1 MANEIGIPSSVTPS
15 SLQSSS
21 KSGQSA
27 AQVLSGKTEEQRVTA
42 QQDVKKQQD
51 ALAGENNAKQGVSN
65 ADIENEVQNLQEF
78 SKLQGWTVNFSVEKD
93 LDHQVVIKVV
103 DAETKS
109 MIRQIPSEELLAISK
124 RIKDLREGDVSGGG
138 SRVGLLLDNE
148 I

>member
-1 MANEIGIPSSVTPS
+1 MANDIGIPSSVTPS
-15 SLQSSS
+15 SLQSSN

-27 AQVLSGKTEEQRVTA
+27 AQVLSGTTEEQRVMA
-42 QQDVKKQQD
+42 QDVKKQQEEK
-51 ALAGENNAKQGVSN
+51 AQAKASKQDISEV
-65 ADIENEVQNLQEF
+65 DIEKEVQNLQEF

-93 LDHQVVIKVV
+93 LEQVVIKVM
-103 DAETKS
+103 DAHTKS

-124 RIKDLREGDVSGGG
+124 RIKDLREGDATGGG

>member
-27 AQVLSGKTEEQRVTA
+27 AQVLFGTTEEQRVTA
-42 QQDVKKQQD
+42 QDVKKQQEGQ
-51 ALAGENNAKQGVSN
+51 LGEKNAKQDVPQ
-65 ADIENEVQNLQEF
+65 ADIENEVQKLQEF
-78 SKLQGWTVNFSVEKD
+78 SKLQGWTVNFSLEKD
-93 LDHQVVIKVV
+93 LDQVVIKVV

-124 RIKDLREGDVSGGG
+124 RIKDLRESDATGGG
-138 SRVGLLLDNE
+138 SRAGLLLDNE

>member
-1 MANEIGIPSSVTPS
+1 MANDIGIPSSVTPS

-27 AQVLSGKTEEQRVTA
+27 AQVLSGMAEEQRVMT
-42 QQDVKKQQD
+42 QDVEKQQEERVKEKVRKSD
-51 ALAGENNAKQGVSN
+51 VSDK
-65 ADIENEVQNLQEF
+65 DIEKEVQNLQEF

-93 LDHQVVIKVV
+93 LEQVVIKVM
-103 DAETKS
+103 DANTKS

-124 RIKDLREGDVSGGG
+124 RLKDLREVDVIGGG
-138 SRVGLLLDNE
+138 SRVGLLLDKE

>member
-15 SLQSSS
+15 SLQPSS

-27 AQVLSGKTEEQRVTA
+27 AQVLSGMAEEQRVTT
-42 QQDVKKQQD
+42 QDVEKQQ
-51 ALAGENNAKQGVSN
+51 EERAKDKVRKSDVSDK
-65 ADIENEVQNLQEF
+65 DIEKEVQNLQEF

-93 LDHQVVIKVV
+93 LEQVVIKVM
-103 DAETKS
+103 DANTNS

-124 RIKDLREGDVSGGG
+124 RIKDLREGDVIGGG
-138 SRVGLLLDNE
+138 SRVGLLLDKE

>member
-27 AQVLSGKTEEQRVTA
+27 AQVLSGTMEEQRVTA
-42 QQDVKKQQD
+42 QDVKKQQEGQ
-51 ALAGENNAKQGVSN
+51 LGEKNAKQDVPQ
-65 ADIENEVQNLQEF
+65 ADIENEVQKLQEF

-93 LDHQVVIKVV
+93 LDQVVIKVV

-124 RIKDLREGDVSGGG
+124 RIRDLRESDATGGG
-138 SRVGLLLDNE
+138 SRAGLLLDNE

>member
-27 AQVLSGKTEEQRVTA
+27 AQVLSGITEEQRVTA

-51 ALAGENNAKQGVSN
+51 SQAGEKNTKQNMSN
-65 ADIENEVQNLQEF
+65 ADIENEVQNLQEL

-93 LDHQVVIKVV
+93 LDQVVIKVV

-124 RIKDLREGDVSGGG
+124 RIKDLRDSNGTAGN

>member
-27 AQVLSGKTEEQRVTA
+27 AQVLSGTTEEQRVTA
-42 QQDVKKQQD
+42 QDVKKQQEGQ
-51 ALAGENNAKQGVSN
+51 AGEKNAKQAVPQ
-65 ADIENEVQNLQEF
+65 ADIENEVQKLQEF

-93 LDHQVVIKVV
+93 LDQVVIKVV

-124 RIKDLREGDVSGGG
+124 RIKDLRESDATGGG
-138 SRVGLLLDNE
+138 SRAGLLLDNE

>member
-27 AQVLSGKTEEQRVTA
+27 AQVLSGTAEEQRGA
-42 QQDVKKQQD
+42 AKDIEKQQG
-51 ALAGENNAKQGVSN
+51 LPEQEKAGKPKISDKE
-65 ADIENEVQNLQEF
+65 IEKGVQNLQEF
-78 SKLQGWTVNFSVEKD
+78 SQLQGWTVNFSVEKE
-93 LDHQVVIKVV
+93 LEQVVIKVM
-103 DAETKS
+103 DANTKS

-124 RIKDLREGDVSGGG
+124 RIQDLREGDVIGGG
-138 SRVGLLLDNE
+138 SRVGLLLDKE

>member
-27 AQVLSGKTEEQRVTA
+27 AQVLSGTTEEQRVTA
-42 QQDVKKQQD
+42 QDVKKQQEGQP
-51 ALAGENNAKQGVSN
+51 GEKNAKQDVPQ
-65 ADIENEVQNLQEF
+65 ADIENEVQKLQEF

-93 LDHQVVIKVV
+93 LDQVVIKVV

-124 RIKDLREGDVSGGG
+124 RIKDLRESDAIGGG
-138 SRVGLLLDNE
+138 SRAGLLLDNE

>member
-1 MANEIGIPSSVTPS
+1 MANDIGIPSSVTPS

-27 AQVLSGKTEEQRVTA
+27 AQVLSGMAEEQRVMTLDVE
-42 QQDVKKQQD
+42 QQQEERTKEKVRKSDVSDK
-51 ALAGENNAKQGVSN
+51 
-65 ADIENEVQNLQEF
+65 DIEKEVQNLQEF

-93 LDHQVVIKVV
+93 LEQVVIKVM
-103 DAETKS
+103 DANTKS

-124 RIKDLREGDVSGGG
+124 RLKELREGDVIGGG
-138 SRVGLLLDNE
+138 SRVGLLLDKE

>member
-27 AQVLSGKTEEQRVTA
+27 AQVLSGATEEQRVTA
-42 QQDVKKQQD
+42 QDVKKQQEGQ
-51 ALAGENNAKQGVSN
+51 LGEKNAKQDVPQ
-65 ADIENEVQNLQEF
+65 ADIENEVQKLQEF

-93 LDHQVVIKVV
+93 LDQVVIKVV

-124 RIKDLREGDVSGGG
+124 RIKDLRESDATGGG
-138 SRVGLLLDNE
+138 SRAGLLLDNE

>member
-1 MANEIGIPSSVTPS
+1 MANDIGIPSSVTPS

-27 AQVLSGKTEEQRVTA
+27 AQVLSGMAEEQRVMT
-42 QQDVKKQQD
+42 QDVGKQQ
-51 ALAGENNAKQGVSN
+51 EERAKEKVRKSDVSDK
-65 ADIENEVQNLQEF
+65 DIEKEVQNLQEF

-93 LDHQVVIKVV
+93 LEQVVIKVM
-103 DAETKS
+103 DANTKS

-124 RIKDLREGDVSGGG
+124 RLKELREVDVIGGG
-138 SRVGLLLDNE
+138 SRVGLFLDKE

>member
-1 MANEIGIPSSVTPS
+1 MVNDIGIPSSVTPS

-27 AQVLSGKTEEQRVTA
+27 AQVLSGMTEEQRVMA
-42 QQDVKKQQD
+42 QDVKKQQEEK
-51 ALAGENNAKQGVSN
+51 APAKASKQDISEV
-65 ADIENEVQNLQEF
+65 DIEKEVQNLQDF

-93 LDHQVVIKVV
+93 LEQVVIKVM
-103 DAETKS
+103 DAHTKS

-124 RIKDLREGDVSGGG
+124 RIKDLREGDATGGG

>member
-27 AQVLSGKTEEQRVTA
+27 AQVLSGTTEEQRVTA
-42 QQDVKKQQD
+42 QQDVKRQQD
-51 ALAGENNAKQGVSN
+51 ALNGEKIAKQGVSN

-78 SKLQGWTVNFSVEKD
+78 SKLQGWTVNFSVEND
-93 LDHQVVIKVV
+93 LDQVVIKVM

>member
-1 MANEIGIPSSVTPS
+1 MANDIGIPSSVTPS

-27 AQVLSGKTEEQRVTA
+27 AQVLSGTTEEQRVMA
-42 QQDVKKQQD
+42 QDVKKQQEEK
-51 ALAGENNAKQGVSN
+51 AQAKVSKQDISEV
-65 ADIENEVQNLQEF
+65 DIEKEVQNLQEF

-93 LDHQVVIKVV
+93 LEQVVIKVM
-103 DAETKS
+103 DAHTKS

-124 RIKDLREGDVSGGG
+124 RIKDLREGDATGGG

>member
-1 MANEIGIPSSVTPS
+1 MANDIGIPSSVSPS

-27 AQVLSGKTEEQRVTA
+27 AQVLSGMAEEQRVMTL
-42 QQDVKKQQD
+42 DVEKQQ
-51 ALAGENNAKQGVSN
+51 EERAKEKVRKSDVSDK
-65 ADIENEVQNLQEF
+65 DIEKEVQNLQEF

-93 LDHQVVIKVV
+93 LEQVVIKVV
-103 DAETKS
+103 DANTKS

-124 RIKDLREGDVSGGG
+124 RLKDLREVDVIGGG
-138 SRVGLLLDNE
+138 SRVGLLLDKE

>member
-1 MANEIGIPSSVTPS
+1 
-15 SLQSSS
+15 
-21 KSGQSA
+21 
-27 AQVLSGKTEEQRVTA
+27 VTA
-42 QQDVKKQQD
+42 QQDVKEQQD
-51 ALAGENNAKQGVSN
+51 ALNGEKIAKQGVSN

-78 SKLQGWTVNFSVEKD
+78 SKLQGWTVNFSVEND
-93 LDHQVVIKVV
+93 LDQVVIKVM

>member
-27 AQVLSGKTEEQRVTA
+27 AQVLSGTTEEQRVTA

-51 ALAGENNAKQGVSN
+51 ALAGDKTAKQDVSN

-78 SKLQGWTVNFSVEKD
+78 SKVQGWTVNFSVEKD
-93 LDHQVVIKVV
+93 LDQVVIKVV

>member
-27 AQVLSGKTEEQRVTA
+27 AQVLSGMTEEQRVTA
-42 QQDVKKQQD
+42 QDVKKQQEGQP
-51 ALAGENNAKQGVSN
+51 GEKNAKQDVPQ
-65 ADIENEVQNLQEF
+65 ADIENEVQKLQEF

-93 LDHQVVIKVV
+93 LDQVVIKVV

-124 RIKDLREGDVSGGG
+124 RIKDLRESDATGGG
-138 SRVGLLLDNE
+138 SRAGLLLDNE

>member
-27 AQVLSGKTEEQRVTA
+27 AQVLSGTTEEQRVTA
-42 QQDVKKQQD
+42 QDVKKQQEGQP
-51 ALAGENNAKQGVSN
+51 GEKNAKQDVPQ
-65 ADIENEVQNLQEF
+65 ADIENEVQKLQEF

-93 LDHQVVIKVV
+93 LDQVVIKVV

-124 RIKDLREGDVSGGG
+124 RIKDLRESDATGGG
-138 SRVGLLLDNE
+138 SRAGLLLDNE

>member
-27 AQVLSGKTEEQRVTA
+27 AQVLSGITEEQRVTA
-42 QQDVKKQQD
+42 QQDVKKQQESQ
-51 ALAGENNAKQGVSN
+51 AGEKNTKQNMSN

-93 LDHQVVIKVV
+93 LDQVVIKVV

-124 RIKDLREGDVSGGG
+124 RIKDLRDSNGTAGN

>member
-1 MANEIGIPSSVTPS
+1 MANDIGIPSSVTPS

-27 AQVLSGKTEEQRVTA
+27 AQVLSGMVEEQRVMT
-42 QQDVKKQQD
+42 QDVEKQQ
-51 ALAGENNAKQGVSN
+51 EERAKEKVRKSDVSDK
-65 ADIENEVQNLQEF
+65 DIEKEVQNLQEF

-93 LDHQVVIKVV
+93 LEQVVIKVM
-103 DAETKS
+103 DANTKS

-124 RIKDLREGDVSGGG
+124 RLKDLREVDVIGGG
-138 SRVGLLLDNE
+138 SRVGLLLDKE

>member
-27 AQVLSGKTEEQRVTA
+27 AQMLSGTTEERRVMA
-42 QQDVKKQQD
+42 QDVKKQQ
-51 ALAGENNAKQGVSN
+51 EVKSEEKSSKQDTSEIDV
-65 ADIENEVQNLQEF
+65 EKEVQNLQEF

-93 LDHQVVIKVV
+93 LEQVVIKVM

-124 RIKDLREGDVSGGG
+124 RIKDLREGDAAGGG
-138 SRVGLLLDNE
+138 SRVGLLLDKE

>member
-27 AQVLSGKTEEQRVTA
+27 AQVLSGTTEEQRVTA
-42 QQDVKKQQD
+42 QNVRKQQ
-51 ALAGENNAKQGVSN
+51 AGQPGEKNAKQDVPQ
-65 ADIENEVQNLQEF
+65 ADIENEVQKLQEF

-93 LDHQVVIKVV
+93 LDQVVIKVV

-124 RIKDLREGDVSGGG
+124 RIKDLRESDATGGG
-138 SRVGLLLDNE
+138 SRAGLLLDNE

>member
-1 MANEIGIPSSVTPS
+1 MANDIGIPSSVTPS

-27 AQVLSGKTEEQRVTA
+27 AQVLSGMAEEQRVMT
-42 QQDVKKQQD
+42 QDVEKQQ
-51 ALAGENNAKQGVSN
+51 EERAKEKVRKSDVSDK
-65 ADIENEVQNLQEF
+65 DIEKEVQNLQEF

-93 LDHQVVIKVV
+93 LEQVVIKVM
-103 DAETKS
+103 DANTKS

-124 RIKDLREGDVSGGG
+124 RLKELREGDVIGGG
-138 SRVGLLLDNE
+138 SRVGLLLDKE

>member
-1 MANEIGIPSSVTPS
+1 MANDIGIPSSVTPS

-27 AQVLSGKTEEQRVTA
+27 AQVLSGTTEEQRVMA
-42 QQDVKKQQD
+42 QDVKKQQEEK
-51 ALAGENNAKQGVSN
+51 AQEKVRKQ
-65 ADIENEVQNLQEF
+65 DISEVDIKKEVQNLQEF

-93 LDHQVVIKVV
+93 LEQVVIKVM
-103 DAETKS
+103 DAHTKS

-124 RIKDLREGDVSGGG
+124 RIKDLREGDATGGG

>member
-27 AQVLSGKTEEQRVTA
+27 AQMLSGTTEEQWVTA
-42 QQDVKKQQD
+42 QDVKKQQEVK
-51 ALAGENNAKQGVSN
+51 AEEKSSKQDTSEIDV
-65 ADIENEVQNLQEF
+65 EKEVQNLQEF

-93 LDHQVVIKVV
+93 LEQVVIKVM

-124 RIKDLREGDVSGGG
+124 RIKDLREGDAAGGC
-138 SRVGLLLDNE
+138 SRVGLLLDKE

>member
-1 MANEIGIPSSVTPS
+1 MANDIGIPSSVTPS

-27 AQVLSGKTEEQRVTA
+27 AQVLSGMAEEQRVMT
-42 QQDVKKQQD
+42 QDVEKQQ
-51 ALAGENNAKQGVSN
+51 EERAKEKVRKSDVSDK
-65 ADIENEVQNLQEF
+65 DIEKEVQNLQEF

-93 LDHQVVIKVV
+93 LEQVVIKVM
-103 DAETKS
+103 DANTKS

-124 RIKDLREGDVSGGG
+124 RLKDLREGDVIGGG
-138 SRVGLLLDNE
+138 SRVGLLLDKE

>member
-27 AQVLSGKTEEQRVTA
+27 AQVLSGTTEEQRVTA

-51 ALAGENNAKQGVSN
+51 ALTGEKTAKQDVSN
-65 ADIENEVQNLQEF
+65 SDIENEVQNLQEF

-93 LDHQVVIKVV
+93 LDQVVIKVV

>member
-27 AQVLSGKTEEQRVTA
+27 AQVLSGTTEEQRVTA

-51 ALAGENNAKQGVSN
+51 ALAGEKTAKQDVSN

-93 LDHQVVIKVV
+93 LDQVVIKVV

>member
-1 MANEIGIPSSVTPS
+1 MANDIGIPSSVTPS

-27 AQVLSGKTEEQRVTA
+27 AQVLSGTTEERRVMA
-42 QQDVKKQQD
+42 QDVKKQQEEK
-51 ALAGENNAKQGVSN
+51 AQEKVRKQDISEV
-65 ADIENEVQNLQEF
+65 DIEKEVQNLQEF

-93 LDHQVVIKVV
+93 LEQVVIKVM
-103 DAETKS
+103 DAHTKS

-124 RIKDLREGDVSGGG
+124 RIKDLREGDATGGG

>member
-1 MANEIGIPSSVTPS
+1 MANDIGIPSSVTPS

-27 AQVLSGKTEEQRVTA
+27 AQVLSGTAEEQRVMA
-42 QQDVKKQQD
+42 QDVKKQQEEK
-51 ALAGENNAKQGVSN
+51 AQAKASKQDISEV
-65 ADIENEVQNLQEF
+65 DIEKEVQNLQEF

-93 LDHQVVIKVV
+93 LEQVVIKVM
-103 DAETKS
+103 DAHTKS

-124 RIKDLREGDVSGGG
+124 RIKDLREGDVTGGG

>member
-27 AQVLSGKTEEQRVTA
+27 AQVLSGTTEEQWVTA
-42 QQDVKKQQD
+42 QDVKKQQEGQP
-51 ALAGENNAKQGVSN
+51 GEKNTKQDVPQ
-65 ADIENEVQNLQEF
+65 ADIENEVQKLQEF

-93 LDHQVVIKVV
+93 LDQVVIKVV

-124 RIKDLREGDVSGGG
+124 RIKDLRESDATGGG
-138 SRVGLLLDNE
+138 SRAGLLLDNE

>member
-27 AQVLSGKTEEQRVTA
+27 AQVLSGTTEEQRVTA

-51 ALAGENNAKQGVSN
+51 ALTGEKNAKQDVSN

-93 LDHQVVIKVV
+93 LDQVVIKVV

-124 RIKDLREGDVSGGG
+124 RIKNLREGDVSGGG

>member
-27 AQVLSGKTEEQRVTA
+27 AQVLSGTTEEQRVTT

-51 ALAGENNAKQGVSN
+51 ALAGDKTAKQDVSN

-93 LDHQVVIKVV
+93 LDQVVIKVV

>member
-51 ALAGENNAKQGVSN
+51 ALAGEKSAKQGVSN

>member
-1 MANEIGIPSSVTPS
+1 MANDIGIPSSVTPS

-27 AQVLSGKTEEQRVTA
+27 AQVLSGKTEEQRVMA
-42 QQDVKKQQD
+42 QDVKKQQEEK
-51 ALAGENNAKQGVSN
+51 AQAKASKQDISEV
-65 ADIENEVQNLQEF
+65 DIEKEVQNLQEF

-93 LDHQVVIKVV
+93 LEQVVIKVM
-103 DAETKS
+103 DAHTKS

-124 RIKDLREGDVSGGG
+124 RIKDLREGDATGGG

>member
-27 AQVLSGKTEEQRVTA
+27 AQVLSGTTEEQRVMA
-42 QQDVKKQQD
+42 QDVKKQQEGQP
-51 ALAGENNAKQGVSN
+51 GEKSVKQDVPQ
-65 ADIENEVQNLQEF
+65 ADIENEVQKLQEF

-93 LDHQVVIKVV
+93 LDQVVIKVV

-124 RIKDLREGDVSGGG
+124 RIKDLRESDATGGG
-138 SRVGLLLDNE
+138 SRAGLLLDNE